1 MSNLFDQAIKI
12 AIERQQWEAEVN
24 PSGETFLL
32 RGFSE
37 AELDQSQKHID
48 DFNQAVAAIAKK
60 GGFKKADDVRSE
72 LIGLDHETQKRPLV
86 KMAEMCI
93 RIEPATMAIA
103 EALAP
108 VRVQTVAR
116 IKAGHFGVPETPEEA
131 AIREAMPGTQI
142 HKANPV
148 EQGRAVTKDDF
159 AAKTMEQS
167 AAFDKLNGVMGIGSK
182 PSAKKTREDAGPGA
196 LARLGG
202 VKMVEGERVVV
213 APVTE
218 PLPKGQMKLF
228 GEEQAPIPE
237 DAAPPKKR
245 SPRGRA

>member
-12 AIERQQWEAEVN
+12 AIERQRWEAEVN

-37 AELDQSQKHID
+37 SEIDQSQQHID
-48 DFNQAVAAIAKK
+48 DFNKAIAAVAKK
-60 GGFKKADDVRSE
+60 SGFKNVDDVRAE
-72 LIGLDHETQKRPLV
+72 LVGLDHEAQKRPLV

-93 RIEPATMAIA
+93 RIEPATIAIA

-108 VRVQTVAR
+108 VRVKTVAR

-148 EQGRAVTKDDF
+148 EQGRAVTKEDF

-167 AAFDKLNGVMGIGSK
+167 TAFDKLNSVMGIGSK
-182 PSAKKTREDAGPGA
+182 PSAKGAKDEAAPGA

-228 GEEQAPIPE
+228 GEEQAPIPD
-237 DAAPPKKR
+237 DAAPTKKR

>member
-1 MSNLFDQAIKI
+1 MSNVFDKAIKI
-12 AIERQQWEAEVN
+12 AIERQKWEAEIN
-24 PSGETFLL
+24 PSDATFLL

-37 AELDQSQKHID
+37 AELEQGQEHID
-48 DFNQAVAAIAKK
+48 KFNKAIAEAAKLGK
-60 GGFKKADDVRSE
+60 FKSSQDVSQA
-72 LIGLDHETQKRPLV
+72 LAGLDQESEKRPLV

-93 RIEPATMAIA
+93 RIEPAVQAIA

-108 VRVQTVAR
+108 VRVLSVAR
-116 IKAGHFGVPETPEEA
+116 IRAGHFGVEETPEEA
-131 AIREAMPGTQI
+131 AKREAMPGTQI

-148 EQGRAVTKDDF
+148 EQGRAVTKDDV

-167 AAFDKLNGVMGIGSK
+167 AAFDKLNDVMGIGAK
-182 PSAKKTREDAGPGA
+182 PLAKKSPAEAGQGA

-213 APVTE
+213 APAEE

-228 GEEQAPIPE
+228 GDEQAPIPD

-245 SPRGRA
+245 APRGRG